1 MEGLLPDLEAY
12 NCRKYEAQK
21 AEKPKSDE
29 KPSTSS
35 NPPQPSKQKK
45 KKSIGKKKEEIALGG
60 EALWK

>member
-1 MEGLLPDLEAY
+1 MEGLLPDLEGY

-45 KKSIGKKKEEIALGG
+45 NSIGKKKEEIALGG
-60 EALWK
+60 EAL